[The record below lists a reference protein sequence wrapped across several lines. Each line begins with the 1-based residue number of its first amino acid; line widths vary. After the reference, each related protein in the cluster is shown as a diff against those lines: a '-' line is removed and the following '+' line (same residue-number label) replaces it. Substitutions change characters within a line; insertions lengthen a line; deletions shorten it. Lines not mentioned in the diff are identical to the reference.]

1 MNHKK
6 NKFVIPLSNES
17 IKKALLGASIIVG
30 GFGLMGNINAV
41 YADTE
46 AIGTEIVDNNQ
57 AQDEESDT
65 TNETNDEVA
74 SSDEAT
80 PATND
85 KTTDANADKAL
96 PKDEIVEPAEPVEE
110 NPQVGPEVQAVAY
123 GTEATEV
130 APTAIPES
138 TEPNYGEDEKNIK
151 DFSESER
158 YRSTQMEQGDGTA
171 ANYKPP
177 DEMDNFIDGYR
188 YHSSEPSATS
198 EDKTQWGIEI
208 EIDK

>member
-65 TNETNDEVA
+65 TN
-74 SSDEAT
+74 
-80 PATND
+80 
-85 KTTDANADKAL
+85 
-96 PKDEIVEPAEPVEE
+96 
-110 NPQVGPEVQAVAY
+110 
-123 GTEATEV
+123 
-130 APTAIPES
+130 
-138 TEPNYGEDEKNIK
+138 
-151 DFSESER
+151 
-158 YRSTQMEQGDGTA
+158 
-171 ANYKPP
+171 
-177 DEMDNFIDGYR
+177 
-188 YHSSEPSATS
+188 
-198 EDKTQWGIEI
+198 
-208 EIDK
+208 